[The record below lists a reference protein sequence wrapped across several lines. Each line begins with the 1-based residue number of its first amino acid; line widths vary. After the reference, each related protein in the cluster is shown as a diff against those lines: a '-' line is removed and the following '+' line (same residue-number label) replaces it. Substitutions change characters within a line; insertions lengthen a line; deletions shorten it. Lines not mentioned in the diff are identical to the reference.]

1 MAAQHCFYVL
11 FLLLQIQIFKKQL
24 GFFEIAK
31 SESVVSDSPW
41 SSVESQ
47 KVKQVNENF
56 LFILIT
62 SHAVPFLLL
71 WLPSFLLS
79 PTVNLFVWKKEKKKP
94 PLSCERGPSWQ
105 VSCVFCFATVWLWW
119 IFCWTL
125 QTECSGEI
133 LAGWSPASLKL
144 FVTWKV
150 EERGRRWWPWGGG
163 YVQSVFTS
171 SCIVD
176 AMGRDDNLNSTV
188 DGWIGSQ
195 LVSLCVSVWRLKREM
210 VTCHLVQL

>member
-1 MAAQHCFYVL
+1 MAAQGCYNQHCFYVL
-11 FLLLQIQIFKKQL
+11 FILLQIQIFKKQL
-24 GFFEIAK
+24 GFFEIAE
-31 SESVVSDSPW
+31 SESVVSDGPW
-41 SSVESQ
+41 SSVDSQ

-79 PTVNLFVWKKEKKKP
+79 PTVNLFVWKKEKKTLLCPVNVDQADKSAAFSVLP
-94 PLSCERGPSWQ
+94 QCG
-105 VSCVFCFATVWLWW
+105 FDGF
-119 IFCWTL
+119 FCWTL

-150 EERGRRWWPWGGG
+150 EERGRPWGGG
-163 YVQSVFTS
+163 CFTCNQFS
-171 SCIVD
+171 
-176 AMGRDDNLNSTV
+176 
-188 DGWIGSQ
+188 
-195 LVSLCVSVWRLKREM
+195 RLHVLWTRWEE
-210 VTCHLVQL
+210 TTTWTPQ